1 MSPPGQIAESYAPGS
16 ANWVPAISPLPQA
29 ASQAGRMAWN
39 AAANGSSTV

>member
-1 MSPPGQIAESYAPGS
+1 MSPPGQIAEGYAPGS

-29 ASQAGRMAWN
+29 ASQAVRISWS